1 MVLSSDKGL
10 ESRAHQGGDNRWVI
24 VVCFGEFNCR
34 AIDAGLCVLAARAF
48 SKPIFICMCSAK
60 NDVVIGEVVG
70 LRISVSRT
78 DDLAAVFGVVVNSS
92 GFVVGVDNVAP
103 GDSGVYCPWSLCLA
117 LVGVMLLIGDDSA
130 SMFIVIRSGLH

>member
-1 MVLSSDKGL
+1 ML
-10 ESRAHQGGDNRWVI
+10 

-34 AIDAGLCVLAARAF
+34 VIDAGLCVMAARAF

-78 DDLAAVFGVVVNSS
+78 DDLAAVFGVAVN
-92 GFVVGVDNVAP
+92 GNDFLVGVDSGAP
-103 GDSGVYCPWSLCLA
+103 GDSVVYCPWSLCLP
-117 LVGVMLLIGDDSA
+117 LVGVMPLIGDDSV
-130 SMFIVIRSGLH
+130 SMFIFIRSGLH